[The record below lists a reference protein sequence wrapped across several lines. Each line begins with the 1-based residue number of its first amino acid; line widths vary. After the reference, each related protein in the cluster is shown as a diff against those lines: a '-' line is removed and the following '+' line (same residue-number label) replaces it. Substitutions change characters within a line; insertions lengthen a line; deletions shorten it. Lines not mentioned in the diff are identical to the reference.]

1 MKEDVNASRM
11 PAVARV
17 PEAPAGFEA
26 GSVSVVAIWPLFP
39 SSPNSPF

>member
-1 MKEDVNASRM
+1 MKEDVNAPPM

-17 PEAPAGFEA
+17 PEVPAGFEA

-39 SSPNSPF
+39 PSPNCPF